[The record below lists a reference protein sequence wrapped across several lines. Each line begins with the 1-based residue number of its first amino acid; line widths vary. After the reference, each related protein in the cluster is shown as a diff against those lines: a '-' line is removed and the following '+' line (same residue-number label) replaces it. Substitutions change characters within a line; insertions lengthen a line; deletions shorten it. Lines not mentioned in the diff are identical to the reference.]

1 MTVATQSFFSNVVDC
16 CIRRNVSFAYPGTTK
31 NAISN
36 VSFRIKP
43 GQLVAIVGVNGSGK
57 STITNLFNRLYDPT
71 EGEVLVDGRPLP
83 SYKVGD
89 VRRCMAVLRQSHPV
103 YPLSLRENI
112 ALGAPDCVPTEADL
126 DAALEDGGA
135 YDFVQ
140 KLPGKLDAVLSPVKL
155 IGGNLRANDV
165 PELKDIFDQE
175 VTTDI
180 SGGEGQ
186 RLAA

>member
-1 MTVATQSFFSNVVDC
+1 
-16 CIRRNVSFAYPGTTK
+16 
-31 NAISN
+31 
-36 VSFRIKP
+36 
-43 GQLVAIVGVNGSGK
+43 
-57 STITNLFNRLYDPT
+57 
-71 EGEVLVDGRPLP
+71 
-83 SYKVGD
+83 
-89 VRRCMAVLRQSHPV
+89 MAVLRQSHPV

-140 KLPGKLDAVLSPVKL
+140 KLPGKLDTVLSPVKL